1 LSGLLGAIIA
11 FWTSVSTALVLN
23 GRDRITWGLMAAAS
37 THLQSSSVN
46 RQGVLIAHG
55 ANLMVK
61 PNLAGALAA
70 NRLLRVQG
78 MRTAN
83 AAGVEQMKNRARW
96 GTTPMMIAGAAIIL
110 SGCSYV
116 PDWANPVQWYD
127 DLFTDDG
134 AAFID
139 ASRKA
144 GEGGF
149 PPFADVS
156 GAPPPAAVP
165 AERQALAEGLAGDRE
180 NARYLE
186 QQLRQGG
193 ASNAAE
199 VVAAAPRAAP
209 VVVPAPVIT
218 PAPQPP
224 AVPVEV
230 VEVVE
235 VTPLAAPAPAPV
247 VTALG
252 AGAAAAPALG
262 AGGLVDLGVPDMAM
276 PLPPGAAA
284 AGLAVIAD
292 AAPLPDLGAGLMPL
306 LPAVPPGGAV
316 ALAEPIPAP
325 TLNPQLPPA
334 PAPAPALANAAPAL
348 VPAIPPVPAMP
359 QIAAGTPPPAA
370 AFVGPQLPVPT
381 PQQVAQVLPSAVA
394 AGQNTLSAT
403 FAQMLQQSQATTF
416 IVPAVAGLPAPPGR
430 PIAAPVFAPAGEVAQ
445 LDTPVAPLGG
455 FGPAPVFAAAPTLV
469 MFSHD
474 SATLSSV
481 ARTQIKAIADAY
493 KANGGTIRVVGHA
506 SQRTKEMAFD
516 VHLRVNFRVSGNRAG
531 AVAVELMRMG
541 VDPAALIIDAVGDAQ
556 PMYLEAMPSGEAK
569 NRRVEIFVQA

>member
-1 LSGLLGAIIA
+1 
-11 FWTSVSTALVLN
+11 
-23 GRDRITWGLMAAAS
+23 
-37 THLQSSSVN
+37 
-46 RQGVLIAHG
+46 
-55 ANLMVK
+55 
-61 PNLAGALAA
+61 
-70 NRLLRVQG
+70 
-78 MRTAN
+78 
-83 AAGVEQMKNRARW
+83 MKNRARW
-96 GTTPMMIAGAAIIL
+96 ATTPMMIAGAAIVL

-139 ASRKA
+139 APREA

-149 PPFADVS
+149 PAVADVP
-156 GAPPPAAVP
+156 GTPPPAAVP

-193 ASNAAE
+193 APVAAE
-199 VVAAAPRAAP
+199 VVAAAPRPAP
-209 VVVPAPVIT
+209 VVAPAPVLT
-218 PAPQPP
+218 PTPRPP

-230 VEVVE
+230 VEAA
-235 VTPLAAPAPAPV
+235 PLAAPAPALV
-247 VTALG
+247 VPALI
-252 AGAAAAPALG
+252 AGAPALPALG
-262 AGGLVDLGVPDMAM
+262 PGGLADLGVPDMAV

-292 AAPLPDLGAGLMPL
+292 AAPLPDLGAGLTPL
-306 LPAVPPGGAV
+306 LPAAPAGGAV

-325 TLNPQLPPA
+325 TLNPALTAAPA

-348 VPAIPPVPAMP
+348 VPAIPPAPAMP
-359 QIAAGTPPPAA
+359 QIAAGALPPA
-370 AFVGPQLPVPT
+370 VV
-381 PQQVAQVLPSAVA
+381 
-394 AGQNTLSAT
+394 AGQNTLGAT
-403 FAQMLQQSQATTF
+403 FAQMLLQSQATIS
-416 IVPAVAGLPAPPGR
+416 IVPAVAGFPAAPG
-430 PIAAPVFAPAGEVAQ
+430 PVIAAPVFNPAVQVAQ
-445 LDTPVAPLGG
+445 LETPVAPPVIPLAG
-455 FGPAPVFAAAPTLV
+455 FGTLPVFAAAPTLV
-469 MFSHD
+469 MFGHD
-474 SATLSSV
+474 SVTLSSA

-516 VHLRVNFRVSGNRAG
+516 VHLRVNFRVSANRAG
-531 AVAVELMRMG
+531 AVAVELMRLG